1 MKVVILAGGLGT
13 RLMEETE
20 SRPKPMVEIGGKPI
34 LWHIMKM
41 YAQHGFTEFI
51 ICLGYKSILI
61 KEYFYNYYL
70 HNSDVTID
78 LKDNKIDIHQSQ
90 TEPFKVTL
98 IDTGLNTNTAGR
110 IKRIRPYLD
119 GSTFML
125 TYGDGLSDIDLNTLL
140 DFHKSHGKLATLT
153 SIQLPG
159 RFGHLEIE
167 SDGAVK
173 SFREKVTDQDMWIN
187 GGFFV
192 LEPGIFD
199 FLGDDADQ
207 VQWEKGPLAAIADNG
222 QLSAYRHAGFWKCM
236 DALRDRIELEAIW
249 NAGNAPWVGSKIKFS
264 K

>member
-41 YAQHGFTEFI
+41 YSHYGYNDFV
-51 ICLGYKSILI
+51 ICLGYKAQMI
-61 KEYFYNYYL
+61 KEYFLNYYL
-70 HNSDVTID
+70 YNSDLTIE
-78 LKDNKIDIHQSQ
+78 LDNNSVQVHLTDS
-90 TEPFKVTL
+90 ESFKVTL

-110 IKRIRPYLD
+110 IKRIQKYV
-119 GSTFML
+119 SEETFML
-125 TYGDGLSDIDLNTLL
+125 TYGDGLSDINLQSLL
-140 DFHKSHGKLATLT
+140 DFHESHGKLATLT

-167 SDGAVK
+167 SDGGVK
-173 SFREKVTDQDMWIN
+173 NFREKVSEQDMWIN

-192 LEPGIFD
+192 LEPRIFD
-199 FLGDDADQ
+199 FLGEDADQ
-207 VQWEKGPLAAIADNG
+207 VQWEKGPLAAIAESG
-222 QLSAYRHAGFWKCM
+222 QLSAFRHAGFWKCM

-249 NAGNAPWVGSKIKFS
+249 NTGNAPWNQK
-264 K
+264 